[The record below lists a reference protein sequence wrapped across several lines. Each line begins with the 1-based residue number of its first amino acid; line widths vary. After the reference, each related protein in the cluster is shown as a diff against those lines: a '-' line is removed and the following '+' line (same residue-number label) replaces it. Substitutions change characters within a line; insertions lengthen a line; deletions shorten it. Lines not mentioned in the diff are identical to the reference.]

1 MESFRPASDKPK
13 GEVQLQQEQIQ
24 YVDNECCQVAVKSTA
39 AKEERMNEAQ
49 QLDTLPHAQAQQPQ
63 MATATLKR
71 SKGKAAAAASQFNT
85 LERNMAEV
93 AEQNMRS
100 ERALQSASAA
110 NTLDRRMDTMGRG
123 GGGGNACDTCDAPLT
138 PASLAGFD
146 HRDLEQRPLT
156 RSVTRATIFDEPPE
170 K

>member
-1 MESFRPASDKPK
+1 
-13 GEVQLQQEQIQ
+13 
-24 YVDNECCQVAVKSTA
+24 
-39 AKEERMNEAQ
+39 
-49 QLDTLPHAQAQQPQ
+49 
-63 MATATLKR
+63 
-71 SKGKAAAAASQFNT
+71 
-85 LERNMAEV
+85 MAEV

-100 ERALQSASAA
+100 ERALQSAA

-146 HRDLEQRPLT
+146 HRALEQRPLT

>member
-1 MESFRPASDKPK
+1 
-13 GEVQLQQEQIQ
+13 
-24 YVDNECCQVAVKSTA
+24 
-39 AKEERMNEAQ
+39 
-49 QLDTLPHAQAQQPQ
+49 
-63 MATATLKR
+63 
-71 SKGKAAAAASQFNT
+71 
-85 LERNMAEV
+85 MAEV

-100 ERALQSASAA
+100 ERALQSAA

-123 GGGGNACDTCDAPLT
+123 GGGGGGGGGDACDTCDAPLT